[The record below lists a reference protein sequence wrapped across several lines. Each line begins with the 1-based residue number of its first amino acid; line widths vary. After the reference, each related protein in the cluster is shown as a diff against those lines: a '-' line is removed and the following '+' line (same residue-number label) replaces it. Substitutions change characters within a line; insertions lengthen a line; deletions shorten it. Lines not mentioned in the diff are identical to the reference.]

1 MSLTSRK
8 RLTAWLGLA
17 AMWLAVC
24 MPVVSQVLAAHR
36 TEQARLLDVAFCSVD
51 GAPRTLPVAMV
62 ASAHA
67 HDSDAMH
74 GASMSHTAHERQGD
88 VCGYCSLL
96 ANHPPLVM
104 PALTG
109 AVSFAWIARAGPVA
123 HTAPVSHPLAYTPP
137 ARAPPAVS

>member
-1 MSLTSRK
+1 MSFTARK
-8 RLTAWLGLA
+8 RLFAWLGLA
-17 AMWLAVC
+17 AMWLAIC
-24 MPVVSQVLAAHR
+24 MPAVSQVLAAQR
-36 TEQARLLDVAFCSVD
+36 AAQARVLDVAFCTVD
-51 GAPRTLPVAMV
+51 GLTPATALAPPAQGHAGHEMHSNSLSHA
-62 ASAHA
+62 A
-67 HDSDAMH
+67 HDS
-74 GASMSHTAHERQGD
+74 QGD

-123 HTAPVSHPLAYTPP
+123 ETRPTNTPLAFTPP